1 MKAIPQA
8 YDNWRGGPQGG
19 AGAFGGPGSGT
30 GGGAGM
36 GGGIAYYIPKSEAFC
51 VDCQFNYSCV
61 HKTVH
66 ICNIVN
72 STLRFSI

>member
-36 GGGIAYYIPKSEAFC
+36 GGGIGYYIPKSQRLP
-51 VDCQFNYSCV
+51 V
-61 HKTVH
+61 
-66 ICNIVN
+66 
-72 STLRFSI
+72 